1 MWAQASLWF
10 LRFHFKSLASVQHFA
25 IHIMSPGLLNIYTH
39 GSEFLNKRHDLMP
52 RFSLQSP
59 FIAWDVVHGSFSC
72 VTWVPDFSVQ
82 GKFNRFFSLFSIN
95 TMTCSHMT
103 RNPGDYVSVT
113 FTYLYFISISI
124 CMFILLVCVY
134 FMYNIWPVYR
144 ATQLNREYMHIK
156 WCLGKMVHRQYIVK
170 LTVCTDNHWKLF
182 MLLNSRDTR
191 QIHIYHWVNNIIINS
206 ILTQWFLLR
215 CVKLSLT
222 YLSAVFIQSF
232 LNCKA

>member
-1 MWAQASLWF
+1 MWCMAL
-10 LRFHFKSLASVQHFA
+10 SVV
-25 IHIMSPGLLNIYTH
+25 SH
-39 GSEFLNKRHDLMP
+39 GSLTFQYKENSTDSFL
-52 RFSLQSP
+52 
-59 FIAWDVVHGSFSC
+59 
-72 VTWVPDFSVQ
+72 FSVLTLWPVHIWHGIQ
-82 GKFNRFFSLFSIN
+82 V
-95 TMTCSHMT
+95 TMW
-103 RNPGDYVSVT
+103 SVT

-144 ATQLNREYMHIK
+144 ATQLNCEYMHIK

-191 QIHIYHWVNNIIINS
+191 RIHIYHWVNNIIINS

>member
-1 MWAQASLWF
+1 MWAQASLWWF
-10 LRFHFKSLASVQHFA
+10 LRLHFKSLASVHHLP

-39 GSEFLNKRHDLMP
+39 GSEFLNKRHDLMS

-72 VTWVPDFSVQ
+72 VTWVPVLTLWPVHIWHWIQVTMWSV
-82 GKFNRFFSLFSIN
+82 R
-95 TMTCSHMT
+95 
-103 RNPGDYVSVT
+103 
-113 FTYLYFISISI
+113 FTYLYFIWISI

-144 ATQLNREYMHIK
+144 ATQLNHEYMHIK
-156 WCLGKMVHRQYIVK
+156 WCLGKMVHRKYIVK

-182 MLLNSRDTR
+182 MLPNSRDTR
-191 QIHIYHWVNNIIINS
+191 RIHIYRWVDNIIINFWHS
-206 ILTQWFLLR
+206 NFLLR

-222 YLSAVFIQSF
+222 HLSAVFIQSF